1 MCKSGA
7 CANPSTVRGR
17 RGETLLIDTGAPLQT
32 AARVVRW
39 RAQRALSKAAG
50 LIKRG

>member
-7 CANPSTVRGR
+7 DGGQSGKRSR
-17 RGETLLIDTGAPLQT
+17 RGEALVIDTGAPLQT

-39 RAQRALSKAAG
+39 RAQRALTKATG
-50 LIKRG
+50 LIRRG